1 LGSRIY
7 EVEVLTPVVI
17 GGQDKLQS
25 FEFIKEGDFLR
36 VINFDKLFE
45 MSFTKEG
52 LIDTITK
59 ALETNPK
66 GFKLSDVIDKY
77 AIDIERCTRY
87 RIKLDGVKNLQ
98 NEVVAFIK
106 SAGRAYIPGSSLK
119 GAVRSFITKALKNTL
134 LKKYEE
140 ALDFAYEKNL
150 KEKNPRNKID
160 PKEVDDKPEESIFSQ
175 PYFSPFKFLQISD
188 TDFVPYE
195 KMFGYEIKVM
205 NICDGKVKWYHRQG
219 NFDDPQSGLSIVA
232 EGISPKTS
240 LKGTM
245 KIEDGFVLGNAVTS
259 GLKDKFDGVSGYK
272 DSVEFL
278 AKVINSATERYILK
292 EIEFY
297 RNYKLIQIVK
307 EYEKLMDIL
316 KKLAPNQFLI
326 QLGFST
332 GYCSKTVGMYFK
344 KESFSKLK
352 VVDSSSKI
360 YPELFPKTRRII
372 FKNGEIAT
380 IPGWIKVTIG

>member
-17 GGQDKLQS
+17 GGQNRLQS
-25 FEFIKEGDFLR
+25 FEFVKEGDFLR

-45 MSFTKEG
+45 MSFTKVG
-52 LIDTITK
+52 LIDTITH

-66 GFKLSDVIDKY
+66 GFKLSHVIEKY

-98 NEVVAFIK
+98 NEIVAFVK

-119 GAVRSFITKALKNTL
+119 GAVRSFITKALKNDL
-134 LKKYEE
+134 IKKYEE
-140 ALDFAYEKNL
+140 ALDFAYERNL

-160 PKEVDDKPEESIFSQ
+160 PKKVDDEPEKSIFSQ
-175 PYFSPFKFLQISD
+175 HYFSPFKFLQISD
-188 TDFVPYE
+188 TEFVPYE
-195 KMFGYEIKVM
+195 KMCVYEIKVM
-205 NICDGKVKWYHRQG
+205 NICDGKVKWYNRQS
-219 NFDDPQSGLSIVA
+219 NFDNPQSGLSIVA
-232 EGISPKTS
+232 EAISPKTS

-245 KIEDGFVLGNAVTS
+245 KIEDGFVSGSAVTS
-259 GLKDKFDGVSGYK
+259 GLKDKFDGISGYK

-278 AKVINSATERYILK
+278 TKVINSATRRYILK

-297 RNYKLIQIVK
+297 RNYKLTQIIK
-307 EYEKLMDIL
+307 EYENLMGVL
-316 KKLAPNQFLI
+316 GKLAPNQFLI

-332 GYCSKTVGMYFK
+332 GYYSKTVGMYFK

-372 FKNGEIAT
+372 FKNGNIAT

>member
-1 LGSRIY
+1 MGSRIY

-17 GGQDKLQS
+17 GGQNRLQS
-25 FEFIKEGDFLR
+25 FEFVKEGDFLR

-45 MSFTKEG
+45 MSFTKVG
-52 LIDTITK
+52 LIDTITH

-66 GFKLSDVIDKY
+66 GFKLSHVIEKY

-98 NEVVAFIK
+98 NEIVAFVK

-119 GAVRSFITKALKNTL
+119 GAVRSFITKALKNDL
-134 LKKYEE
+134 IKKYEE
-140 ALDFAYEKNL
+140 ALDFAYERNL

-160 PKEVDDKPEESIFSQ
+160 PKKVDDEPEKSIFSQ
-175 PYFSPFKFLQISD
+175 HYFSPFKFLQISD
-188 TDFVPYE
+188 TEFVPYE
-195 KMFGYEIKVM
+195 KMCVYEIKVM
-205 NICDGKVKWYHRQG
+205 NICDGKVKWYNRQS
-219 NFDDPQSGLSIVA
+219 NFDNPQSGLSIVA
-232 EGISPKTS
+232 EAISPKTS

-245 KIEDGFVLGNAVTS
+245 KIEDGFVSGSAVTS
-259 GLKDKFDGVSGYK
+259 GLKDKFDGISGYK

-278 AKVINSATERYILK
+278 TKVINSATRRYILK

-297 RNYKLIQIVK
+297 RNYKLTQIIK
-307 EYEKLMDIL
+307 EYENLMGVL
-316 KKLAPNQFLI
+316 GKLAPNQFLI

-332 GYCSKTVGMYFK
+332 GYYSKTVGMYFK

-372 FKNGEIAT
+372 FKNGNIAT

>member
-1 LGSRIY
+1 
-7 EVEVLTPVVI
+7 VI
-17 GGQDKLQS
+17 GGQNRLQS
-25 FEFIKEGDFLR
+25 FEFVKEGDFLR

-45 MSFTKEG
+45 MSFTKVG
-52 LIDTITK
+52 LIDTITH

-66 GFKLSDVIDKY
+66 GFKLSHVIEKY

-98 NEVVAFIK
+98 NEIVAFVK

-119 GAVRSFITKALKNTL
+119 GAVRSFITKALKNDL
-134 LKKYEE
+134 IKKYEE
-140 ALDFAYEKNL
+140 ALDFAYERNL

-160 PKEVDDKPEESIFSQ
+160 PKKVDDEPEKSIFSQ
-175 PYFSPFKFLQISD
+175 HYFSPFKFLQISD
-188 TDFVPYE
+188 TEFVPYE
-195 KMFGYEIKVM
+195 KMCVYEIKVM
-205 NICDGKVKWYHRQG
+205 NICDGKVKWYNRQS
-219 NFDDPQSGLSIVA
+219 NFDNPQSGLSIVA
-232 EGISPKTS
+232 EAISPKTS

-245 KIEDGFVLGNAVTS
+245 KIEDGFVSGSAVTS
-259 GLKDKFDGVSGYK
+259 GLKDKFDGISGYK

-278 AKVINSATERYILK
+278 TKVINSATRRYILK

-297 RNYKLIQIVK
+297 RNYKLTQIIK
-307 EYEKLMDIL
+307 EYENLMGVL
-316 KKLAPNQFLI
+316 GKLAPNQFLI

-332 GYCSKTVGMYFK
+332 GYYSKTVGMYFK

-372 FKNGEIAT
+372 FKNGNIAT